1 MLARPQRCPSNTS
14 NRHGFTLIE
23 VLIVI
28 VIIGILASLIL
39 PAVNRARMRAQI
51 ARVQSELES
60 MKASI
65 TDFNIRF
72 KNNPPSRVTL
82 YEAPAGWATDA
93 LSRRAIK
100 SLWPQFDF
108 SVSRDING
116 DLDSTDI
123 FAMEGSECLVF
134 FLGGMIDGT
143 SGAFRGFSKN
153 PGNPLA
159 LDNGTRDGPFFEF
172 LGGIDPVTKTPTGR
186 IIDSDGD
193 SLPEY
198 LDPLASQTQ
207 PIVYLSSNGGLG
219 YNATD
224 DDSIAPYYRDGA
236 RRDPYNSDGFQLIS
250 PGFDFTY
257 GSGGPLETEDAN
269 GNGVLDGDSTANNG
283 IFTEDLNDNGVLD
296 TSRSQMLTNIRQG
309 EQDNITNFHTGQL
322 RD

>member
-1 MLARPQRCPSNTS
+1 MLARQQCTQTKRPHRS
-14 NRHGFTLIE
+14 GFTLIE

-28 VIIGILASLIL
+28 VIIGILAALIL

-65 TDFNIRF
+65 TDFKVRF
-72 KNNPPSRVTL
+72 KNTPPSNITL
-82 YEAPAGWATDA
+82 HEAPAGWASDA
-93 LSRRAIK
+93 LSRRTIK
-100 SLWPQFDF
+100 TLWPQFDF
-108 SVSRDING
+108 SVTRDVNG
-116 DLDSTDI
+116 DGDSTDS
-123 FAMEGSECLVF
+123 FNMEGSECLVF

-172 LGGIDPVTKTPTGR
+172 LGGIDPTTKTPTGR
-186 IIDSDGD
+186 ITDSDGD

-198 LDPLASQTQ
+198 LDPLASQLL
-207 PIVYLSSNGGLG
+207 PIIYLSSNGGLG
-219 YNATD
+219 YRATD

-236 RRDPYNSDGFQLIS
+236 RRDPFNADGFQLIS
-250 PGFDFTY
+250 PGFDFSY
-257 GSGGPLETEDAN
+257 GTGGPLETEDAN
-269 GNGVLDGDSTANNG
+269 GNGVLDPGEDTNG
-283 IFTEDLNDNGVLD
+283 NGTLD
-296 TSRSQMLTNIRQG
+296 KTRSQILTGSRAG